1 MSQLS
6 EQLRNAG
13 IRPGAVVL
21 VHSSLSAISGT
32 AGPLPG
38 GADAVIDSLLEAIG
52 PAGTLCMPCL
62 SYLHTTETHPVFS
75 VRDTPSHVGLI
86 PETFRQRPGVI
97 RSEHPTHSVCAV
109 GPKAA
114 EVCGDHWRDTTPV
127 GPHSPF
133 RKVCDLGGQV
143 VFLGCGARCNTSMH
157 GVEELYG
164 EPPFLFL
171 QNPIVYTVIDADGNT
186 KSVVHRRHNFE
197 GTGQRYERLLE
208 VIPLGPSLRSIG
220 TVGTSA
226 VTHVFEAAAMW
237 GRALETMQQRG
248 PLFFVDRIP
257 PGAESHVFGSG
268 GRTYKYVVV

>member
-1 MSQLS
+1 
-6 EQLRNAG
+6 
-13 IRPGAVVL
+13 
-21 VHSSLSAISGT
+21 
-32 AGPLPG
+32 
-38 GADAVIDSLLEAIG
+38 
-52 PAGTLCMPCL
+52 
-62 SYLHTTETHPVFS
+62 
-75 VRDTPSHVGLI
+75 
-86 PETFRQRPGVI
+86 
-97 RSEHPTHSVCAV
+97 
-109 GPKAA
+109 
-114 EVCGDHWRDTTPV
+114 
-127 GPHSPF
+127 
-133 RKVCDLGGQV
+133 
-143 VFLGCGARCNTSMH
+143 MH

-186 KSVVHRRHNFE
+186 KSVAHRRHNFE

-220 TVGTSA
+220 TVGISA